1 MRKNQTLLTLL
12 TLICSICSLILSML
26 AFVRSEDTATMVDL
40 QAQNIQLQSQID
52 KLTTRLTG
60 STEAPTYS
68 VEDAY
73 CNLIIGD
80 YTATDVQLVIDT
92 VYAQVQLP
100 QSTGTPLTIRR
111 AELVLSLGDNE
122 LYQQEI
128 TLQPGESEGGYELTL
143 TKLQLPLPDLKED
156 ELLDLKLEVTLS
168 DGQSLRSDSA
178 SWYAEGSSLYL
189 IAG

>member
-1 MRKNQTLLTLL
+1 MRKNQTILTLL

-26 AFVRSEDTATMVDL
+26 AFIRAEDTATMVDL

-60 STEAPTYS
+60 TTDAPTYS
-68 VEDAY
+68 IEDTY
-73 CNLIIGD
+73 CNLIISD
-80 YTATDVQLVIDT
+80 YTTEDVQLVLNT

-100 QSTGTPLTIRR
+100 QTTGTSLTIRR
-111 AELVLSLGDNE
+111 AELVLMLGENE
-122 LYQQEI
+122 VYQQDI

-143 TKLQLPLPDLKED
+143 TKVQLPLPELKKD
-156 ELLDLKLEVTLS
+156 QQLDLMLEVTLS

-178 SWYAEGSSLYL
+178 SWYAEGGNLYL

>member
-1 MRKNQTLLTLL
+1 MRKNQTVLTLL

-26 AFVRSEDTATMVDL
+26 AFIRSEDTATMVDL

-60 STEAPTYS
+60 ATEAPTYS
-68 VEDAY
+68 VDDAY

-80 YTATDVQLVIDT
+80 YTAGDVQLVLDT

-100 QSTGTPLTIRR
+100 QTTGSPLSIRR
-111 AELVLSLGDNE
+111 AELVLILGENE
-122 LYQQEI
+122 VYQQDI
-128 TLQPGESEGGYELTL
+128 TLQAGESEGGYELTL
-143 TKLQLPLPDLKED
+143 KKVQLPLPDLKED
-156 ELLDLKLEVTLS
+156 QQLDLKLEVTLS

-178 SWYAEGSSLYL
+178 SWYAEGDNLYL

>member
-1 MRKNQTLLTLL
+1 MRKSKNLLTIL
-12 TLICSICSLILSML
+12 TLICSVCSLTLSLL
-26 AFVRSEDTATMVDL
+26 AFIRSENTATVKDL

-52 KLTTRLTG
+52 KLTTRLAG
-60 STEAPTYS
+60 ATEAPTYS
-68 VEDAY
+68 VADAY

-80 YTATDVQLVIDT
+80 YAAGDVQLVLDT

-111 AELVLSLGDNE
+111 AELVLTLGENE
-122 LYQQEI
+122 VYQQDI
-128 TLQPGESEGGYELTL
+128 TLEPGESEGGYDLTL
-143 TKLQLPLPDLKED
+143 TKMQLPLPELKAD
-156 ELLDLKLEVTLS
+156 EQLDLKLEVTLS

-178 SWYAEGSSLYL
+178 SWYAEDGKLYL

>member
-1 MRKNQTLLTLL
+1 MHKNQRLLTYLTLL
-12 TLICSICSLILSML
+12 CSICSLLLSTL
-26 AFVRSEDTATMVDL
+26 AFLRSEDTATLVDL

-60 STEAPTYS
+60 ATEAPTYS
-68 VEDAY
+68 VDDAY

-80 YTATDVQLVIDT
+80 YTAGDVQLALDT

-100 QSTGTPLTIRR
+100 QTTGTPLTIRR
-111 AELVLSLGDNE
+111 AELVLTLGENE
-122 LYQQEI
+122 VYQQDI

-143 TKLQLPLPDLKED
+143 TKVQLPLPELKTD
-156 ELLDLKLEVTLS
+156 QQLDLMLEVTLS

-178 SWYAEGSSLYL
+178 SWYTDGDNLYL

>member
-1 MRKNQTLLTLL
+1 MRKNQTILTLL
-12 TLICSICSLILSML
+12 TLICSICSLILSLL
-26 AFVRSEDTATMVDL
+26 AFIRAEDTATMVDL

-60 STEAPTYS
+60 TTDAPTYS
-68 VEDAY
+68 IEDTY
-73 CNLIIGD
+73 CNLIISD
-80 YTATDVQLVIDT
+80 YTTEDVQLVLNT

-100 QSTGTPLTIRR
+100 QTTGTSLTIRR
-111 AELVLSLGDNE
+111 AELVLMLGENE
-122 LYQQEI
+122 VYQQDI

-143 TKLQLPLPDLKED
+143 TKVQLPLPELKKD
-156 ELLDLKLEVTLS
+156 QQLDLMLEVTLS

-178 SWYAEGSSLYL
+178 SWYAEGGSLYL

>member
-1 MRKNQTLLTLL
+1 MRKNQTVLTLL

-26 AFVRSEDTATMVDL
+26 AFIRSEDTATMVDL

-60 STEAPTYS
+60 ATEAPTYS
-68 VEDAY
+68 VADTY

-80 YTATDVQLVIDT
+80 YTTGDVQLVLDT

-100 QSTGTPLTIRR
+100 QTTGTPLTIRR
-111 AELVLSLGDNE
+111 AELVLTLGDNE
-122 LYQQEI
+122 VYQQDI
-128 TLQPGESEGGYELTL
+128 TLLPGESEGGYELTL
-143 TKLQLPLPDLKED
+143 TKVQLPLPELKDD

-178 SWYAEGSSLYL
+178 SWYAEGDSLYL